1 MKAGRLTEVIEIQR
15 ATSTVNDAGTPEQT
29 WAALATLRAERVDP
43 STAETIEGYGASDT
57 ATVTLRARFPVAAS
71 FEFRD
76 EAGAALDDI
85 ARFDTMVTVVDAVN
99 LTRDFSAQDFL
110 ADRGVEL
117 GPEDERSLVQL
128 LTEQIEFADVVVLN
142 KIGSASSEARAT
154 ARAIIRALNADARI
168 VETDYGRV
176 APQEILGTGLFSFEA
191 AHRHP
196 TWAQE
201 LYGYAEH
208 RPEDAEYGITSFV
221 FRAERPFEPAKLAE
235 FFETPLPGV
244 IRAKG
249 HFWLATRPDW
259 VGEFSLAG
267 PMLEVRGL
275 GLWWS
280 AVPQD
285 RWPETERARM
295 AEKVA
300 QEFGDR
306 RQELVFI
313 GMLGQM
319 NRARIEAMLER
330 CLVPEARFAP
340 EAWAGLADP
349 FPRWGRAA

>member
-1 MKAGRLTEVIEIQR
+1 
-15 ATSTVNDAGTPEQT
+15 
-29 WAALATLRAERVDP
+29 
-43 STAETIEGYGASDT
+43 
-57 ATVTLRARFPVAAS
+57 
-71 FEFRD
+71 
-76 EAGAALDDI
+76 
-85 ARFDTMVTVVDAVN
+85 MVTVVDAVN

-117 GPEDERSLVQL
+117 GPEDERSLVEL

-142 KIGSASSEARAT
+142 KIGSASAEARAT

-235 FFETPLPGV
+235 FFERPLPGV

-319 NRARIEAMLER
+319 NRARIGAMLER

-340 EAWAGLADP
+340 ETWAGLADP